1 MLRLANASDLFHGRK
16 VIPCH
21 NLSTAEYCIKHE
33 DMLDDEDWVEWED
46 GSHCFLK
53 LEVSEQVVT
62 NLLLNNGYIHHHWS
76 RDLP

>member
-21 NLSTAEYCIKHE
+21 NLSTAEYYIKHE

-46 GSHCFLK
+46 TQSNYFIVND
-53 LEVSEQVVT
+53 EA
-62 NLLLNNGYIHHHWS
+62 GYN
-76 RDLP
+76 

>member
-21 NLSTAEYCIKHE
+21 NLSTAEYYIKHE

-46 GSHCFLK
+46 TQGNYF
-53 LEVSEQVVT
+53 VVKDEA
-62 NLLLNNGYIHHHWS
+62 GYN
-76 RDLP
+76 